1 MSAAASLEGFYVTV
15 QRTCG
20 PNVRTG
26 YLLGPHATK
35 EQAEAR
41 VSLGRQLAYRV
52 DAKTA
57 FDAFGVTRMVMRPGA
72 ELPAGVLNHLA
83 DAEVSTP
90 CAS

>member
-1 MSAAASLEGFYVTV
+1 MSAAAGLEGFYVTV

-41 VSLGRQLAYRV
+41 VSLGRRLAYQV

-72 ELPAGVLNHLA
+72 ELPAGALNHLA
-83 DAEVSTP
+83 QREQAAP
-90 CAS
+90 